1 MSPSFFS
8 RIPLR
13 PMWSDR
19 SVWYALCAILAL
31 LALNSFACFRALQ
44 RMVRSQDSVIHTQGV
59 LAEAQAVSNLLADA
73 ETGER
78 GFLLLGDQDDLEPFT
93 RAVREVPSHL
103 KRLGN
108 LVADN
113 RAQRPR
119 TRQLAVLVSAKLGEL
134 ERTIVLRRQGD
145 AEAAVAV
152 VRGIKGHRLTVQTR
166 DVLKQIT
173 DEESSLLSLREDQA
187 RLSARDAALTFV
199 LATGLAAAMLVLLSF
214 VLQRGVRA
222 RLRAEDALR
231 RTEKLAAS
239 GRMAATIAHEIN
251 NPLEAVTNLLY
262 LANQERS
269 DSLRREYLSMA
280 DRELRRVAQI
290 TRKALGFYRENT
302 RPTECKLAQL
312 LDEVLELYT
321 PELEHRR
328 LKLHKDYASEGATV
342 AVVGELRQVFSN
354 LIANAIQASEIGG
367 SIIVRVH
374 SKSSQVRVEV
384 ADSGSGIRPEHA
396 AHIFEPFFTTK
407 VDVGTGLG
415 LWVSKDIIERHGG
428 ELRFT
433 SNTGAVEHGTC
444 FSVELPAAG
453 PATAKAGTSAA

>member
-1 MSPSFFS
+1 
-8 RIPLR
+8 
-13 PMWSDR
+13 MWSER
-19 SVWYALCAILAL
+19 SVWYALCAVLAL
-31 LALNSFACFRALQ
+31 LALNGFICFRALQ
-44 RMVRSQDSVIHTQGV
+44 RMVRSQASVIHTQAV
-59 LAEAQAVSNLLADA
+59 LGETQAVSNLLADA

-78 GFLLLGDQDDLEPFT
+78 GFLLLGDRADLEPFT
-93 RAVREVPSHL
+93 SAVRDVPSHIN
-103 KRLGN
+103 RLAA
-108 LVADN
+108 LVSDN
-113 RAQRPR
+113 AAQRPR
-119 TRQLAVLVSAKLGEL
+119 TELLKVLVSAKLAEL
-134 ERTIVLRRQGD
+134 ERTVALRQRGD
-145 AEAAVAV
+145 LQSAVAI
-152 VRGIKGHRLTVQTR
+152 VRGAKGHRLTVQTR
-166 DVLKQIT
+166 DVLRQIT
-173 DEESSLLSLREDQA
+173 DEESSLLNLRENQA
-187 RLSARDAALTFV
+187 RLSARDAALTLV

-262 LANQERS
+262 LAHQEPS
-269 DSLRREYLSMA
+269 ESLRQQYLSMA

-302 RPTECKLAQL
+302 RPAECKLAEIM
-312 LDEVLELYT
+312 DEVLELYA

-328 LKLHKDYASEGATV
+328 LKVTRKYATAGTTV

-354 LIANAIQASEIGG
+354 LIANAIQASETGG
-367 SIIVRVH
+367 ALAV
-374 SKSSQVRVEV
+374 QVRNTASSVVVEV
-384 ADSGSGIRPEHA
+384 ADTGSGIRPEHA
-396 AHIFEPFFTTK
+396 SQIFEPFFTTK

-433 SNTGAVEHGTC
+433 SNTGSVEHGTC

-453 PATAKAGTSAA
+453 SESAKAGTSAA